1 MNDMRARLVVSADT
15 AQVVSGMRQ
24 AAVVVDGVSRSAT
37 GLAGGLA
44 KAGAASKT
52 ATRDLI
58 DAVTGVS
65 RSMGSAEKSA
75 DVFARALAEQE
86 ARFKSLKAAI
96 DPAWRA
102 EQQFKSAQLE
112 LNRSLKAGIVDGRGH
127 SDLMGRLTTQYQ
139 RAAEEARRLEAGQ
152 TGMIRAV
159 GGARGQIQNMS
170 FQVADLATQI
180 GAGTAASVAFGQ
192 QLPQM
197 LGGLGAFGALAGA
210 AVAIGVPLA
219 ASLFRGA
226 DGAKE
231 MEKRSKELDASILR
245 LSNSLDILADNT
257 LEAKFGRMTG
267 AMREMSETMVN
278 LDRNAQ
284 LGALR
289 KSLDGVL
296 NAGDPAGWAGFGTRM
311 RKALSDPGLANSP
324 EGQARLREQAD
335 EAVFARLRSGTTYA
349 DFSARRGRI
358 DEALGTGDVT
368 RTLDE
373 INGLLDALTSNGSLK
388 TVNAELQAMLDALV
402 GQGRAAAE
410 IEAKFD
416 KSAQSAA
423 AYADMLGQATARQDE
438 LKRLIDVRADAEQ
451 RLADA
456 LSARD
461 AVAAT
466 SARAVIAETERQIAA
481 TTDARIRIDA
491 LGTSL
496 ADIERIASV
505 VSFDKDGKFRGALDL
520 AKADLLAAR
529 KNVDDL
535 NDAELSRLENAFH
548 RIARA
553 ARDMAQAT
561 TGLGGGFGGMDLS
574 GYADGLSATRAM
586 IQKYEGWAPVAK
598 WDENANR
605 GGWGSSTVTLSD
617 GSQRTL
623 QKGETVNKAD
633 ADRDLDRRIRGYFEE
648 QQRVAGAAWAGFN
661 PAQVAA
667 LASIQHNYGSLP
679 DRIRPALQ
687 TGDAQIIA
695 QAIAGLAMDYTRS
708 EREAGKTGRPMNY
721 NRRMGEAGAFG
732 DAIGAREANEA
743 TLAAGEEA
751 AREAKRKSDELER
764 QRKAD
769 EDRRARE
776 VKARADQDSRMRDSV
791 TAELDKLAPSY
802 QRAVAAADRWKAEAL
817 AGLDKTKAGYDAF
830 AADIEAI
837 YQQRIA
843 KAREDDLARL
853 DAWSAGIER
862 GFAELEESAVS
873 WSDVSEDLVTGWAKG
888 GEEAFVNFVKTGKAE
903 LEDLLDFTLEQLAR
917 LAWQQ
922 AIQPGLNGLLQSAA
936 GALGGFLGGGAGVTL
951 PTAHTGGTGV
961 MRTYSAGNRQRADE
975 RLAML
980 RDGERV
986 MTPRM
991 LENAGALVSS
1001 LAGLAGGRGDQPVL
1015 DTRPVVQV
1023 INQSSTQVDGRVRET
1038 RDERGG
1044 RQYQLVLS
1052 DAVASALTAPGGRA
1066 SQTLRAQFGVTKKGT
1081 RR

>member
-24 AAVVVDGVSRSAT
+24 AAAAVDGVSRSAT

-112 LNRSLKAGIVDGRGH
+112 LNQALKAGIVDGRGH

-219 ASLFRGA
+219 SAFLGA
-226 DGAKE
+226 GDAAKQTE
-231 MEKRSKELDASILR
+231 KVLKDLDAALGRVSDSMERIKNPRLADTFGSMTGSVRELSQAMLELDRASELR
-245 LSNSLDILADNT
+245 
-257 LEAKFGRMTG
+257 
-267 AMREMSETMVN
+267 
-278 LDRNAQ
+278 
-284 LGALR
+284 ALR
-289 KSLDGVL
+289 KALDTQL
-296 NAGDPAGWAGFGTRM
+296 NQF
-311 RKALSDPGLANSP
+311 KPGLMQRIMSP
-324 EGQARLREQAD
+324 
-335 EAVFARLRSGTTYA
+335 
-349 DFSARRGRI
+349 
-358 DEALGTGDVT
+358 GTGDVRPEAAAAQKRLQESANFAKLGAGLSFDHFEARRAQIDTLAKAGET
-368 RTLDE
+368 RRVLEEVNRLIVDMASGGPVTDMNAQLYDMLQTLRQV
-373 INGLLDALTSNGSLK
+373 ALQTAEVEAGYNGS
-388 TVNAELQAMLDALV
+388 ADA
-402 GQGRAAAE
+402 
-410 IEAKFD
+410 AK
-416 KSAQSAA
+416 
-423 AYADMLGQATARQDE
+423 AYNDVLTDATARQDD
-438 LKRLIDVRADAEQ
+438 LKRLTDVRADAEQ

-461 AVAAT
+461 AAAAT

-481 TTDARIRIDA
+481 TTDARSRIDA

-623 QKGETVNKAD
+623 QKGEAVNKAD

-721 NRRMGEAGAFG
+721 NRRMGEASAFG